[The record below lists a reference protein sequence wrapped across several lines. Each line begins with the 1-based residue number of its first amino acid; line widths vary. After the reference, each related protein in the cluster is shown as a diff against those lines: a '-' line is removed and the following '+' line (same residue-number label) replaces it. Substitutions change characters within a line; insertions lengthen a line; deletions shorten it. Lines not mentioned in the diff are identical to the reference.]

1 MTDNPWEEF
10 ETVPIK
16 SEVQAYQPTTWDY
29 TLHHALHPEKLPMKL
44 SGLSSVMLNFEESTH
59 KFEHKGLVIPS
70 VTQLLKEAGITP
82 DYSLF
87 SNTKALRIGNA
98 VHMATSLS
106 DEERLDT
113 QSISTPI
120 VSYMTAWSA
129 YRDAHKPIKIMAN
142 ESSFVREDFSLV
154 GTPDRIVLQE
164 ITGVEHYVVEEIKTG
179 EAAPWHF
186 AQLAG
191 YMALVGV
198 PTGRL
203 VYLRSD
209 GSFKPNHLDWG
220 ADKCT
225 KAFRGFLGAHQV
237 WKFKRGRG

>member
-16 SEVQAYQPTTWDY
+16 SQVQAYQPATWDY

-44 SGLSSVMLNFEESTH
+44 SGLSSVMLDFEESTH

-120 VSYMTAWSA
+120 VPYMTAWSA

-198 PTGRL
+198 PTGRI

-237 WKFKRGRG
+237 WKFKRRRG

>member
-16 SEVQAYQPTTWDY
+16 SQVQAYQPATWDY

-120 VSYMTAWSA
+120 VPYMTAWSA

-164 ITGVEHYVVEEIKTG
+164 ITGVGHYVIEEIKTG
-179 EAAPWHF
+179 EPAAWHF

-220 ADKCT
+220 EDKCT

-237 WKFKRGRG
+237 WKFKKGRG